1 MWINWAFTIFVLQ
14 VSELKRI
21 NKLIKDQDFFAL
33 RVLKVPMRRHGYLS
47 ELAKQEQSEAGK
59 HSLRNGAA
67 IPSDSDIPSDAVC
80 SDVDFSD
87 PETQLR
93 VMRTVSIRDN
103 FSKQGREA
111 NRFLRKM
118 DKDLSKLRQSTITEQ
133 ESLDE
138 VISMLTNKSIYPLQG
153 KRSVNGAD
161 CGIRWWVIVLAA
173 VSVAI
178 LVPTIYFLYI
188 TYFMHEK
195 DGSWFSTNKS
205 TWLRI
210 VVA

>member
-1 MWINWAFTIFVLQ
+1 MFFFLVFQ

-21 NKLIKDQDFFAL
+21 NNLIKDQDFFAL

-47 ELAKQEQSEAGK
+47 ELVKQEQNETARMVT
-59 HSLRNGAA
+59 HNHHNGATL
-67 IPSDSDIPSDAVC
+67 PSDSDIPSDAVC

-111 NRFLRKM
+111 NRFLKKM
-118 DKDLSKLRQSTITEQ
+118 DKDLSKLRQSTVTKQ

-138 VISMLTNKSIYPLQG
+138 VISMLTNKSIYPLQS
-153 KRSVNGAD
+153 KKSVNGAD

-178 LVPTIYFLYI
+178 LLPTIYLVYI
-188 TYFMHEK
+188 TYFAQEK
-195 DGSWFSTNKS
+195 NGS
-205 TWLRI
+205 
-210 VVA
+210 